1 MATTNNRWL
10 YVFVGIVLFL
20 FLGLLYA
27 WSLFIAPLEKAFGWT
42 RADTSLIF
50 TISIIFFC
58 LGGIAGG
65 FITGKKSPGFTI
77 LVSAVLLLCG
87 FAASSQ
93 INTLPEIFITYG
105 VISGFGI
112 GLSYNAV
119 ISSVTRWFPEKPGV
133 IAGFLLM
140 GFGLGGMLLGSTA
153 SSLIKIMGWRETFLL
168 LGIAFGIIVFIGSR
182 ILKFPPADYV
192 FPATSSK
199 AKNAGIVG
207 LELDSSS
214 MLKRPTFW
222 MYLSWSVLSTALGLS
237 MIGHAAPFA
246 KDLNAT
252 AELAA
257 FAVGLISICNGLGR
271 VTLGAICDRIGL
283 KKTMV
288 IINTTYIIA
297 FVLLVSALMYQ
308 STNLLLA
315 GFAFIGFSYGGVP
328 TMNTVFANSFYGKK
342 YFPQNLGLVNT
353 SLIGA
358 AILGPYVAGSLHTA
372 SGSYLTT
379 LYAMGAFA
387 IAALGVNILIKKP

>member
-1 MATTNNRWL
+1 MATAGNRWL
-10 YVFVGIVLFL
+10 YVVVGIILFL

-27 WSLFIAPLEKAFGWT
+27 WSLFIAPLEKDFGWT
-42 RADTSLIF
+42 RTQTSLIF

-65 FITGKKSPGFTI
+65 FITGRKSPGFTI

-93 INTLPEIFITYG
+93 INSLIAIFITYG

-133 IAGFLLM
+133 ISGFLLM
-140 GFGLGGMLLGSTA
+140 GFGLGGLLLGSTA
-153 SSLIKIMGWRETFLL
+153 NEFIKIMGWRETFLL

-182 ILKFPPADYV
+182 ILKFPPSDYV
-192 FPATSSK
+192 FPAAATK
-199 AKNAGIVG
+199 AKTGIQG
-207 LELDSSS
+207 MEIDSSL

-222 MYLSWSVLSTALGLS
+222 IYLVWSVLSTALGLA

-246 KDLNAT
+246 KDLNTT

-257 FAVGLISICNGLGR
+257 FGVGMISVCNGLGR
-271 VTLGAICDRIGL
+271 VTLGAICDKIGL
-283 KKTMV
+283 KKTMI

-297 FVLLVSALMYQ
+297 FVFLVAALMNQSTTFLLV
-308 STNLLLA
+308 
-315 GFAFIGFSYGGVP
+315 GFAFIGLSYGGVP
-328 TMNTVFANSFYGKK
+328 TMNTVFVNSFYGKK

-358 AILGPYVAGSLHTA
+358 AILGPYVAGTLHTA
-372 SGSYLTT
+372 SGSYLSTM
-379 LYAMGAFA
+379 YAMGIFA
-387 IAALGVNILIKKP
+387 IVALGVNFLIKKP

>member
-1 MATTNNRWL
+1 MATAGNRWL
-10 YVFVGIVLFL
+10 YVVVGIVLFL

-27 WSLFIAPLEKAFGWT
+27 WSLFIAPLEKDFGWT
-42 RADTSLIF
+42 RTQTSLIF

-65 FITGKKSPGFTI
+65 FITGRKSPGFTI

-93 INTLPEIFITYG
+93 INSLPAIFVTYG

-133 IAGFLLM
+133 ISGFLLM
-140 GFGLGGMLLGSTA
+140 GFGLGGLLLGSTA
-153 SSLIKIMGWRETFLL
+153 NELIKLIGWRETFLL

-182 ILKFPPADYV
+182 ILKFPPSDYV
-192 FPATSSK
+192 FPAAAAK
-199 AKNAGIVG
+199 AKTGIEG
-207 LELDSSS
+207 MEIDSSL

-222 MYLSWSVLSTALGLS
+222 TYLVWSILSTALGLA

-246 KDLNAT
+246 KDLHAT

-257 FAVGLISICNGLGR
+257 FGVGMISVCNGLGR
-271 VTLGAICDRIGL
+271 VTLGAICDKIGL
-283 KKTMV
+283 KKTMT

-297 FVLLVSALMYQ
+297 FAFLVAALMNQSTTFLLV
-308 STNLLLA
+308 

-358 AILGPYVAGSLHTA
+358 AILGPYVAGTLHTA
-372 SGSYLTT
+372 SGSYLST
-379 LYAMGAFA
+379 LYAMGIFA
-387 IAALGVNILIKKP
+387 IVALGVNFLIKRP

>member
-1 MATTNNRWL
+1 MARTNNRWL
-10 YVFVGIVLFL
+10 YVIIGIVLFL

-27 WSLFIAPLEKAFGWT
+27 WSLFIPPLEKDFGWT
-42 RADTSLIF
+42 RTQTSLIF

-65 FITGKKSPGFTI
+65 FITGRKSPGFTI
-77 LVSAVLLLCG
+77 LISAVLLLFG
-87 FAASSQ
+87 FAASSKIQ
-93 INTLPEIFITYG
+93 SLTAIFITYG

-119 ISSVTRWFPEKPGV
+119 ISTVTRWFPEKPGV
-133 IAGFLLM
+133 ISGFLLM

-153 SSLIKIMGWRETFLL
+153 NSLIATMGWRQTFLL
-168 LGIAFGIIVFIGSR
+168 LGIAFGIVVFIGSR
-182 ILKFPPADYV
+182 ILKFPPSDYV
-192 FPATSSK
+192 FPAST
-199 AKNAGIVG
+199 ARVKNAGVEGMEIN
-207 LELDSSS
+207 SSL

-222 MYLSWSVLSTALGLS
+222 MYLTWSILSTAMGLA

-257 FAVGLISICNGLGR
+257 FGVGLISICNGLGR
-271 VTLGAICDRIGL
+271 VILGAICDRIGL
-283 KKTMV
+283 KKTMTIV
-288 IINTTYIIA
+288 NTTYIIA
-297 FVLLVSALMYQ
+297 FALLVTSLMYQ
-308 STNLLLA
+308 STTLLLG

-328 TMNTVFANSFYGKK
+328 TMNTVFVNSFYGKK

-358 AILGPYVAGSLHTA
+358 AILGPFVAGTLHTT
-372 SGSYLTT
+372 SGSYLST
-379 LYAMGAFA
+379 LYALGVFA
-387 IAALGVNILIKKP
+387 IAALGVNFLIKKP

>member
-1 MATTNNRWL
+1 MASNNNRWF
-10 YVFVGIVLFL
+10 YVAVGIILFL

-27 WSLFIAPLEKAFGWT
+27 WSLFIAPLEKDFGWT
-42 RADTSLIF
+42 RTETSLIF

-77 LVSAVLLLCG
+77 LISAVLLLCG
-87 FAASSQ
+87 FAASSR
-93 INTLPEIFITYG
+93 INTLPAIFVTYG

-133 IAGFLLM
+133 ISGFLLM

-153 SSLIKIMGWRETFLL
+153 SSLIKAIGWRETFLL
-168 LGIAFGIIVFIGSR
+168 LGIAFGIVVFIGSR
-182 ILKFPPADYV
+182 ILKFPPSDYV
-192 FPATSSK
+192 FPAASSK
-199 AKNAGIVG
+199 AKIANYVG
-207 LELDSSS
+207 LEIDSSS

-222 MYLSWSVLSTALGLS
+222 KYLAWSVLSTALGLA

-257 FAVGLISICNGLGR
+257 FGVGLISICNGLGR
-271 VTLGAICDRIGL
+271 VTLGAICDNIGL
-283 KKTMV
+283 KKTMT

-297 FVLLVSALMYQ
+297 FAFLVAAAMTQNTTFLLG
-308 STNLLLA
+308 
-315 GFAFIGFSYGGVP
+315 GFVFIGFSYGGVP
-328 TMNTVFANSFYGKK
+328 TMNTVFVNSFYGKK

-358 AILGPYVAGSLHTA
+358 AILGPFVAGSLHTA

-379 LYAMGAFA
+379 LYAMGVFA
-387 IAALGVNILIKKP
+387 VVALGINFIVKNP

>member
-1 MATTNNRWL
+1 MARTNNRWF
-10 YVFVGIVLFL
+10 YVVIGIILFL

-27 WSLFIAPLEKAFGWT
+27 WSLFIAPLEKDFGWT
-42 RADTSLIF
+42 RTQTSLIF

-65 FITGKKSPGFTI
+65 FITGRKSPGFTI

-93 INTLPEIFITYG
+93 INSLPAIFITYG

-119 ISSVTRWFPEKPGV
+119 ISAVTRWFPEKPGV
-133 IAGFLLM
+133 ISGLLLM

-153 SSLIKIMGWRETFLL
+153 NELIKVMGWRETFLL
-168 LGIAFGIIVFIGSR
+168 LGIAFGIVVFIGSR
-182 ILKFPPADYV
+182 LLVYPPSDYV
-192 FPATSSK
+192 FPK
-199 AKNAGIVG
+199 AAVKSKNASIEG
-207 LELDSSS
+207 LEINSSL

-222 MYLSWSVLSTALGLS
+222 MYLTWSILSTAMGLA

-257 FAVGLISICNGLGR
+257 FGVGLISICNGLGR

-283 KKTMV
+283 KKTMTIV
-288 IINTTYIIA
+288 NTTYIIA
-297 FVLLVSALMYQ
+297 FALLVASLMYQ
-308 STNLLLA
+308 STTILLG

-328 TMNTVFANSFYGKK
+328 TMNTVFVNSFYGKK

-358 AILGPYVAGSLHTA
+358 AILGPFVAGTLHTT
-372 SGSYLTT
+372 SGSYLST
-379 LYAMGAFA
+379 LYALGVFA
-387 IAALGVNILIKKP
+387 IAALGVNFLIKKP